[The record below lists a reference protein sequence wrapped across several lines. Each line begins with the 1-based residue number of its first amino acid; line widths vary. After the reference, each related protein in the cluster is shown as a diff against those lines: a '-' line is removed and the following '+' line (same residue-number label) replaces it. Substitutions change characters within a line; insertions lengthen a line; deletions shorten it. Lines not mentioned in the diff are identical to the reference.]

1 MGGCG
6 VRRDVVASAESGF
19 PRPLSSPDGLPP
31 RRGGGSS
38 PHTYAVSA
46 AGRVGRHPFAHA
58 LLVTIALLLSGAL
71 APPAAAQDRVL
82 VSDLG
87 TPPDIEDGY
96 TSGAELSN
104 HRDIP
109 AQPFHVGADPGNY
122 TLTSV
127 EIPFVS
133 AGIAAADIEKL
144 SVSIWYSDSW
154 DYELVNNELFTNV
167 GFVGCPWPC
176 QPVPLGYQLYTLEN
190 PPSIPDPPSRP
201 EATTATFTAPEGAAL
216 LAGKTYAVVVSY
228 DKRKRFGERAPYW
241 QTLETIVR
249 VDAASAEGWDI
260 PNENWCS
267 PMVQPLC
274 ANASDATW
282 QTADSN
288 VHRLGVNGYVG
299 SRFADDDVCPNPLSP
314 PVSVRAYPTLP
325 YQIHLGWWSP
335 DTTHG
340 ARNRPVCYD
349 YQYRYRILGANTWTS
364 EWKTVA
370 EEFLPS
376 PNDTEI
382 RNYNSLEVTDLIP
395 GRTYEFQVR
404 TVRGGPYSES
414 VSILATAAG
423 TRRISIEAASGPVTE
438 GEPVRFT
445 VSRHEPFGRANGRLS
460 VFVTVSETGEMIERG
475 RNWNYRNVEF
485 ADGQTTAELVL
496 ETVNDGDADEPDS
509 EVTAKVRRSN
519 AHPYGYLYDVYPG
532 RGSATT
538 TVTAQSQ
545 TTTRSTAL
553 SVADAEA
560 TEGEEETLDF
570 TVSLDGNPGSEVTAD
585 YRTEDGTATAGSDYT
600 ETSGTLTFE
609 PDETEK
615 TVSVPITDDDEEDDG
630 ETFTLVLSNASG
642 ATIADAEATGTIR
655 NSETTPAA
663 ELTAEFR
670 DMPETHDGESAFTFR
685 VAFSEDIG
693 ISFRALR
700 EDAFTVTGGR
710 VTGGGRV
717 DDRRDLFEM
726 TVEPDGDGDVTIEL
740 AAGRECATSGAI
752 CTKGENRRQLTNSP
766 SATVEGPVNT
776 AATVPRIT
784 AVEVTSVPEL
794 ERDTYG
800 RGETIRFTVSFS
812 DQVEVTGRPHFTF
825 SLGNR
830 GATRRVDAPYES
842 GSGTAALVFGYVV
855 QEGDDDNNGI
865 FLVDGDALD
874 RAGPVALDAGEA
886 ITALGGGVDADLSSS
901 VRGTER
907 DHKVDGS
914 RALEGPAPTASAP
927 MREDLAARACS
938 ALAGGDGLAPGR
950 AAAALWRDGDMD
962 NDQLAAIDGMGN
974 GNGTYDL
981 GDLLAWINRCQPGSG
996 SADGAGPPPSAPP
1009 ALPAS
1014 QPARGASQR
1023 RKGARGPARRRRTAP
1038 ELPTAGSRT
1047 RRSRWLRTALLAVV
1061 TLAWGCGDGI
1071 VDPHYDAARDGR
1083 ANASALDPGPLHVRL
1098 TAPPQARDIGA
1109 MLVIEGPAIDSLQAP
1124 GLEMFETD
1132 GSSSTRREVII
1143 AGALPDR
1150 PVLQVWVPHRGDH
1163 ARYRVRLLQVAAED
1177 FTLGDLTVYGSLI
1190 SR

>member
-1 MGGCG
+1 MTRTPDRRGRERRTDTILPSVLSAREHGCPPPRPDRLPSPRGGHPSSQT
-6 VRRDVVASAESGF
+6 ASAAARPAGF
-19 PRPLSSPDGLPP
+19 ARLAGA
-31 RRGGGSS
+31 RRGLVHSVR
-38 PHTYAVSA
+38 TLA
-46 AGRVGRHPFAHA
+46 AAA
-58 LLVTIALLLSGAL
+58 LLALSGAL

-87 TPPDIEDGY
+87 HPPDIEDGY
-96 TSGAELSN
+96 ASGAELSS
-104 HRDIP
+104 HRDTP
-109 AQPFHVGADPGNY
+109 AQPFHVGADQGNY

-190 PPSIPDPPSRP
+190 PPSIPDPPSTA
-201 EATTATFTAPEGAAL
+201 EATTATFTVPEGAPL

-228 DKRKRFGERAPYW
+228 DKRKRFREVAPYW

-282 QTADSN
+282 GTADSN

-299 SRFADDDVCPNPLSP
+299 SRLADDNVCPNPLSP
-314 PVSVRAYPTLP
+314 PVDLRAYPTLP
-325 YQIHLGWWSP
+325 GQIHLGWWSP

-382 RNYNSLEVTDLIP
+382 RNYNSREVTGLFS
-395 GRTYEFQVR
+395 GETYEFQVR
-404 TVRGGPYSES
+404 MVRGGPYSES

-445 VSRHEPFGRANGRLS
+445 VSRHESFGRANGRLS
-460 VFVTVSETGEMIERG
+460 VFVTVSETGEMIARG

-496 ETVNDGDADEPDS
+496 ETIDDGDADEPDS

-519 AHPYGYLYDVYPG
+519 LHPYGYLYEIDAG
-532 RGSATT
+532 RGSATK
-538 TVTAQSQ
+538 TVTARGG
-545 TTTRSTAL
+545 TIRSSAL

-560 TEGEEETLDF
+560 TEGEDATLDF
-570 TVSLDGNPGSEVTAD
+570 VVRLDGNPGSDVTVD
-585 YRTEDGTATAGSDYT
+585 YRTRDGTAEAGSDYT
-600 ETSGTLTFE
+600 ETSGTLRFNSL
-609 PDETEK
+609 ETER

-630 ETFTLVLSNASG
+630 ETFTLVLSNALG
-642 ATIADAEATGTIR
+642 AELADNEAVGTIR

-726 TVEPDGDGDVTIEL
+726 TVEPDGDGAVTIEL

-766 SATVEGPVNT
+766 SVTVAGPAGGSGPPELTASFEGMPAKHRGEGGFHFRVAFSEDIGISFRALREDAFTVTGGRVTGGSRVDGRRDLFKMTVRPDSDGDVTITLPAGRECATSGAICTKGENRRQLTNSPSATV
-776 AATVPRIT
+776 
-784 AVEVTSVPEL
+784 
-794 ERDTYG
+794 
-800 RGETIRFTVSFS
+800 
-812 DQVEVTGRPHFTF
+812 
-825 SLGNR
+825 
-830 GATRRVDAPYES
+830 
-842 GSGTAALVFGYVV
+842 
-855 QEGDDDNNGI
+855 
-865 FLVDGDALD
+865 
-874 RAGPVALDAGEA
+874 
-886 ITALGGGVDADLSSS
+886 
-901 VRGTER
+901 
-907 DHKVDGS
+907 K
-914 RALEGPAPTASAP
+914 GPAA
-927 MREDLAARACS
+927 
-938 ALAGGDGLAPGR
+938 
-950 AAAALWRDGDMD
+950 AAAALWGDGDPGKD
-962 NDQLAAIDGMGN
+962 RLDALDSLGN
-974 GNGTYDL
+974 ENGRYDL
-981 GDLLAWINRCQPGSG
+981 GDMLAWAARCRGGEASGPAAGSG
-996 SADGAGPPPSAPP
+996 PPSPPP

-1014 QPARGASQR
+1014 GPAGGASRR
-1023 RKGARGPARRRRTAP
+1023 RKGARGPARHRRTVPDPPA
-1038 ELPTAGSRT
+1038 TGSVT
-1047 RRSRWLRTALLAVV
+1047 RRSGWLRTALLASVISV
-1061 TLAWGCGDGI
+1061 WGCGDGI
-1071 VDPHYDAARDGR
+1071 VDPRNDAPRYDV
-1083 ANASALDPGPLHVRL
+1083 ANASVVDPGPLHVRL

-1109 MLVIEGPAIDSLQAP
+1109 MLVVEGPAIDSLQAP

-1132 GSSSTRREVII
+1132 ESSSTRREVVI
-1143 AGALPDR
+1143 AGALPPDG
-1150 PVLQVWVPHRGDH
+1150 PVLRVWVPHRGDH

-1177 FTLGDLTVYGSLI
+1177 FALRDLSVYGSVI

>member
-1 MGGCG
+1 MKGRTEIAVCG
-6 VRRDVVASAESGF
+6 VRRDAVAGAERRAPSAESGST
-19 PRPLSSPDGLPP
+19 RPLSRPDRLPP

-87 TPPDIEDGY
+87 TPPDIEGGY
-96 TSGAELSN
+96 TSGAALSS
-104 HRDIP
+104 HLDIP
-109 AQPFHVGADPGNY
+109 AQPFHVGADQGNY

-201 EATTATFTAPEGAAL
+201 EATTATFTAPEGAPL

-228 DKRKRFGERAPYW
+228 DKRKRFSERAPSW

-249 VDAASAEGWDI
+249 VDATSAEGWDI

-299 SRFADDDVCPNPLSP
+299 SRFADDNVCPNPLSP

-445 VSRHEPFGRANGRLS
+445 VSRHEPFGRANGRLR

-496 ETVNDGDADEPDS
+496 ETVDDGDADEPDS

-519 AHPYGYLYDVYPG
+519 AHPYGYLYEIDAG
-532 RGSATT
+532 RGSATK
-538 TVTAQSQ
+538 TVTARGG
-545 TTTRSTAL
+545 TIRSSEL

-560 TEGEEETLDF
+560 TEGEDE
-570 TVSLDGNPGSEVTAD
+570 TVSSDGNPGSEVTVD
-585 YRTEDGTATAGSDYT
+585 YRTEDGAA
-600 ETSGTLTFE
+600 
-609 PDETEK
+609 
-615 TVSVPITDDDEEDDG
+615 
-630 ETFTLVLSNASG
+630 
-642 ATIADAEATGTIR
+642 AD
-655 NSETTPAA
+655 
-663 ELTAEFR
+663 LTASFV
-670 DMPETHDGESAFTFR
+670 DMPETHNGETAFRFR

-693 ISFRALR
+693 ISYQSLR

-710 VTGGGRV
+710 VTGGRRV

-726 TVEPDGDGDVTIEL
+726 TVEPDGDGDVTITLE
-740 AAGRECATSGAI
+740 AGRECGVSGAI
-752 CTKGENRRQLTNSP
+752 CTKGANRRKLTNTP
-766 SATVEGPVNT
+766 TATV
-776 AATVPRIT
+776 
-784 AVEVTSVPEL
+784 
-794 ERDTYG
+794 
-800 RGETIRFTVSFS
+800 
-812 DQVEVTGRPHFTF
+812 
-825 SLGNR
+825 
-830 GATRRVDAPYES
+830 
-842 GSGTAALVFGYVV
+842 
-855 QEGDDDNNGI
+855 
-865 FLVDGDALD
+865 
-874 RAGPVALDAGEA
+874 AGP
-886 ITALGGGVDADLSSS
+886 
-901 VRGTER
+901 
-907 DHKVDGS
+907 
-914 RALEGPAPTASAP
+914 PASAP
-927 MREDLAARACS
+927 DKPTGLSATATHDSVTLTWDDPGDDSITGYVILRRVRVNNVGGEFDVLEANTGSAATTYTDNSVAASTTYTYRIKAING
-938 ALAGGDGLAPGR
+938 AGTSERSRWFHIDTPAAPASKPAVADGPPGLAPNAPNPFNANTLIPYR
-950 AAAALWRDGDMD
+950 LD
-962 NDQLAAIDGMGN
+962 
-974 GNGTYDL
+974 
-981 GDLLAWINRCQPGSG
+981 
-996 SADGAGPPPSAPP
+996 ADGPVRMEIYNLLGQSMRTLVDQYQDAGFYKVRWDARDR
-1009 ALPAS
+1009 
-1014 QPARGASQR
+1014 RGALVS
-1023 RKGARGPARRRRTAP
+1023 
-1038 ELPTAGSRT
+1038 AGMY
-1047 RRSRWLRTALLAVV
+1047 L
-1061 TLAWGCGDGI
+1061 
-1071 VDPHYDAARDGR
+1071 
-1083 ANASALDPGPLHVRL
+1083 VRL
-1098 TAPPQARDIGA
+1098 HY
-1109 MLVIEGPAIDSLQAP
+1109 P
-1124 GLEMFETD
+1124 GGVQT
-1132 GSSSTRREVII
+1132 
-1143 AGALPDR
+1143 
-1150 PVLQVWVPHRGDH
+1150 Q
-1163 ARYRVRLLQVAAED
+1163 RLLY
-1177 FTLGDLTVYGSLI
+1177 LK
-1190 SR
+1190 

>member
-1 MGGCG
+1 MTKTSDGHGRERRTDTILPSVLSAREHGCPP
-6 VRRDVVASAESGF
+6 
-19 PRPLSSPDGLPP
+19 PRPDTLPP
-31 RRGGGSS
+31 RRGGRPSS
-38 PHTYAVSA
+38 QTVSA
-46 AGRVGRHPFAHA
+46 AGRPASFAGLADARHGLFRSARMLAASA
-58 LLVTIALLLSGAL
+58 LLALSGAR

-87 TPPDIEDGY
+87 HPPDIEDGY
-96 TSGAELSN
+96 ASGAELSS
-104 HRDIP
+104 HRDTP

-190 PPSIPDPPSRP
+190 PPSIPDPLSTA
-201 EATTATFTAPEGAAL
+201 EATTATFTAPEGAPL

-228 DKRKRFGERAPYW
+228 DKRKRFREVAPYW

-282 QTADSN
+282 GTADSN

-299 SRFADDDVCPNPLSP
+299 SRLADDNVCPNPLSP
-314 PVSVRAYPTLP
+314 PVDLRAYPTLP
-325 YQIHLGWWSP
+325 GQIHLGWWSP

-382 RNYNSLEVTDLIP
+382 RNYNSREVTGLFS
-395 GRTYEFQVR
+395 GETYEFQVR
-404 TVRGGPYSES
+404 MVRGGPYSES

-460 VFVTVSETGEMIERG
+460 VFVTVSETGEMIARG

-496 ETVNDGDADEPDS
+496 ETVDDGDADEPDS
-509 EVTAKVRRSN
+509 EVTAKVRQVNS
-519 AHPYGYLYDVYPG
+519 HPYGYLYEIDAG
-532 RGSATT
+532 RGSATK
-538 TVTAQSQ
+538 TVTARGG
-545 TTTRSTAL
+545 TIRSSAL

-560 TEGEEETLDF
+560 TEGEDATLDF
-570 TVSLDGNPGSEVTAD
+570 VVRLDGNPGSDVTVD
-585 YRTEDGTATAGSDYT
+585 YRTRDGTAEAGSDYT
-600 ETSGTLTFE
+600 ETSGTLTFAPGE
-609 PDETEK
+609 NEK

-630 ETFTLVLSNASG
+630 ETFTLVLSNALG
-642 ATIADAEATGTIR
+642 AGLAENEAVGTIR
-655 NSETTPAA
+655 NDETEAPSG
-663 ELTAEFR
+663 ELTASFE
-670 DMPETHDGESAFTFR
+670 DMPETHDGESGFRFR

-693 ISFRALR
+693 ISFQALR

-752 CTKGENRRQLTNSP
+752 CTKGENRQQLTNSPSATVAGPAGGSGPPELTAEFEGMPAEHRGEGGFHFRVAFSEDIGISFRALREDAFTVTGGRVTGGSRVDGLRDLFEMTVRPDSDGDVTITLPAGRECATSGAICTKGENRRQLTNSP
-766 SATVEGPVNT
+766 SATVKGP
-776 AATVPRIT
+776 AASS
-784 AVEVTSVPEL
+784 A
-794 ERDTYG
+794 
-800 RGETIRFTVSFS
+800 
-812 DQVEVTGRPHFTF
+812 
-825 SLGNR
+825 
-830 GATRRVDAPYES
+830 A
-842 GSGTAALVFGYVV
+842 AALGWP
-855 QEGDDDNNGI
+855 
-865 FLVDGDALD
+865 D
-874 RAGPVALDAGEA
+874 RA
-886 ITALGGGVDADLSSS
+886 
-901 VRGTER
+901 
-907 DHKVDGS
+907 
-914 RALEGPAPTASAP
+914 
-927 MREDLAARACS
+927 ARLCS
-938 ALAGGDGLAPGR
+938 ALAAGDGLTPSS
-950 AAAALWRDGDMD
+950 AAAALWGTEIPARTGSTPSTVW
-962 NDQLAAIDGMGN
+962 ATGTEGM
-974 GNGTYDL
+974 T
-981 GDLLAWINRCQPGSG
+981 
-996 SADGAGPPPSAPP
+996 SATCSPGPPAAAGARHPGRPP
-1009 ALPAS
+1009 APDRPPLP
-1014 QPARGASQR
+1014 PRCLRRGR
-1023 RKGARGPARRRRTAP
+1023 R
-1038 ELPTAGSRT
+1038 
-1047 RRSRWLRTALLAVV
+1047 
-1061 TLAWGCGDGI
+1061 
-1071 VDPHYDAARDGR
+1071 
-1083 ANASALDPGPLHVRL
+1083 
-1098 TAPPQARDIGA
+1098 
-1109 MLVIEGPAIDSLQAP
+1109 EGPAAGERARAVLPATAERFPTHPPPVPRPGAP
-1124 GLEMFETD
+1124 GGCGWRFWW
-1132 GSSSTRREVII
+1132 R
-1143 AGALPDR
+1143 
-1150 PVLQVWVPHRGDH
+1150 
-1163 ARYRVRLLQVAAED
+1163 
-1177 FTLGDLTVYGSLI
+1177 
-1190 SR
+1190 